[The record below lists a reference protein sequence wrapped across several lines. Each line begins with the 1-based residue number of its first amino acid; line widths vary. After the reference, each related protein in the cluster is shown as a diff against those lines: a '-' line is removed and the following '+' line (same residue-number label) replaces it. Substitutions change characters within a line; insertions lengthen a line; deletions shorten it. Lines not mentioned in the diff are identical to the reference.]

1 MSKNAVTGILYLVA
15 TPIGNL
21 EDITL
26 RAIRILKEVDLI
38 AAEDTRQT
46 AKLLRH
52 YQISTPTVS
61 YHEHNSKS
69 RTPELLE
76 KLKGGSNIAL
86 VTDAGTPTISNPGYD
101 LVRECVASKI
111 QIVPIPGA
119 MAGITA
125 LIASGLPCDRFCFE
139 GFLPLKRKERELR
152 LVQLQG
158 ETRTIIFYEAPH
170 RLVTTLMDLQ
180 KHFGIDR
187 PLVVARELTKIHE
200 EFWHGTIAEAIQ
212 LYQDKSPRG
221 EYVLVVAGKTQEE
234 KRSMTAAEIM
244 AEMEKL
250 REEGLSRKEAAQK
263 IAQKAN
269 MSPREV
275 YQLSIK
281 EKS

>member
-86 VTDAGTPTISNPGYD
+86 VTDAGTPTISDPGYD

>member
-86 VTDAGTPTISNPGYD
+86 VTDAGTPTISDPGYD

-180 KHFGIDR
+180 KHFGTDR